1 MGFCAVGPAL
11 RGCAEAN
18 RSAALTET
26 LAQLKAALAGRYTL
40 ERGRRDMGR
49 HGATAREKT
58 NARPCYAQYGR
69 TPGTLATLRSSL
81 RRARSLGRAMSHRV
95 PASHR
100 VPRFGG
106 AD

>member
-1 MGFCAVGPAL
+1 MTDDL
-11 RGCAEAN
+11 DR
-18 RSAALTET
+18 L
-26 LAQLKAALAGRYTL
+26 QAALADRYRL
-40 ERGRRDMGR
+40 ERQLGGGGMGR
-49 HGATAREKT
+49 HGATAREET
-58 NARPCYAQYGR
+58 HARPCYAQYGR
-69 TPGTLATLRSSL
+69 TPGPLATLRSSL